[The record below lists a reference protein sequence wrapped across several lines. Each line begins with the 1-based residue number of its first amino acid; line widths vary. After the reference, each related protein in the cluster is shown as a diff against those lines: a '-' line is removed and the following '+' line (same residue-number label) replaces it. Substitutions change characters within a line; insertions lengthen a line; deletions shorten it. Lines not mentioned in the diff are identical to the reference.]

1 MAPSRNGPTGTTHP
15 SSLDLGRDLLNHR
28 FRYYLAVFGDPTLP
42 DHVTVEEGHFG
53 VSSGWPRQLAKYD
66 HVLLYCTES
75 YRLYSKSVPGVGV
88 VEEVDHDNRRFFFR
102 YQRLDKRVPLD
113 ELRLALHPDDRVK
126 LANIRFDSFWLF
138 PIKPRSYRNVVA
150 LSETT
155 FRVTTNCI

>member
-1 MAPSRNGPTGTTHP
+1 MAPSRNGQTGTTHP

-53 VSSGWPRQLAKYD
+53 VSSGWPRQLAEYD
-66 HVLLYCTES
+66 HVLLYCTQS

-88 VEEVDHDNRRFFFR
+88 VEEVEHDNRRFFFK

-150 LSETT
+150 LSETP

>member
-1 MAPSRNGPTGTTHP
+1 M
-15 SSLDLGRDLLNHR
+15 
-28 FRYYLAVFGDPTLP
+28 
-42 DHVTVEEGHFG
+42 TVEEGHFG
-53 VSSGWPRQLAKYD
+53 VSSGWPLELAKRD

-88 VEEVDHDNRRFFFR
+88 VEEVDHDNHRFFFEYR
-102 YQRLDKRVPLD
+102 RLDKRVPLE

-150 LSETT
+150 LSKTT
-155 FRVTTNCI
+155 